1 MNIGSLNYLT
11 KEGFRNVWVNRLMS
25 IASIS
30 VLSSCLVM
38 IGIASLLLAN
48 IGTLLDSVDEQNIIV
63 AFIDDNATE
72 SDIRNLGSQIYDI
85 SNVETANYISREEGM
100 KEVLADL
107 ENDSLRDYIEGDASF
122 VPASYEIVLKDMSKF
137 EETLGLIKTL
147 PGITNIRENRELAE
161 SLVHIRSSAS
171 YISLGVVVLLLIV
184 SFFIIFNT
192 IRITMLNRKL
202 EINIMRSVGATKFFI
217 RWPFMVEGM
226 LLGLFSSGVSL
237 LFVYGIYSL
246 IGGSIGNIPIA
257 SNTLSLQPF
266 GNYVLELIIMFLV
279 IGVLTGVVGSVLST
293 KRYLKEKVYDVIS
306 DEEM

>member
-1 MNIGSLNYLT
+1 
-11 KEGFRNVWVNRLMS
+11 
-25 IASIS
+25 
-30 VLSSCLVM
+30 
-38 IGIASLLLAN
+38 
-48 IGTLLDSVDEQNIIV
+48 
-63 AFIDDNATE
+63 
-72 SDIRNLGSQIYDI
+72 
-85 SNVETANYISREEGM
+85 
-100 KEVLADL
+100 
-107 ENDSLRDYIEGDASF
+107 
-122 VPASYEIVLKDMSKF
+122 
-137 EETLGLIKTL
+137 
-147 PGITNIRENRELAE
+147 
-161 SLVHIRSSAS
+161 
-171 YISLGVVVLLLIV
+171 
-184 SFFIIFNT
+184 
-192 IRITMLNRKL
+192 
-202 EINIMRSVGATKFFI
+202 MRSVGSTKFFI